1 MPARTGSTRK
11 PSWTKAWS
19 PAASPTTSRHST
31 GRRSNYSAAHAGGV
45 MLRNATHGTRTSV
58 RRRRFGPLQREISVI
73 GQGTWYI
80 DRDDRAS
87 AIAALR
93 RGLDLGMNHI
103 DTAEMY
109 GAGAAELMVGEAIAG
124 RRDEVFLVTKVLP
137 EHASEQGTRIAC
149 ERSPQRLKTDRLDCY
164 ILHWRGPHP
173 LEGTFAGFEGRCDE
187 GKILSY
193 CGRNFDWAGL
203 R

>member
-1 MPARTGSTRK
+1 MPARTGWTRK

-31 GRRSNYSAAHAGGV
+31 GRRSNYSAANAGGV
-45 MLRNATHGTRTSV
+45 MLRNATYGTRTSV
-58 RRRRFGPLQREISVI
+58 RRRRFGPLQREGSVI

-80 DRDDRAS
+80 DRDGRTP

-109 GAGAAELMVGEAIAG
+109 GAGVAELI
-124 RRDEVFLVTKVLP
+124 
-137 EHASEQGTRIAC
+137 
-149 ERSPQRLKTDRLDCY
+149 
-164 ILHWRGPHP
+164 
-173 LEGTFAGFEGRCDE
+173 
-187 GKILSY
+187 
-193 CGRNFDWAGL
+193 
-203 R
+203 

>member
-1 MPARTGSTRK
+1 MPVRTGWTRK
-11 PSWTKAWS
+11 PSWTEAWS

-31 GRRSNYSAAHAGGV
+31 GRRSNYSTAHAGDV
-45 MLRNATHGTRTSV
+45 MLRNPTHGTRTSV
-58 RRRRFGPLQREISVI
+58 RRRRFGPLQHEVSVI

-80 DRDDRAS
+80 DQGDPAP

-93 RGLDLGMNHI
+93 RGLDLGMNHV

-137 EHASEQGTRIAC
+137 
-149 ERSPQRLKTDRLDCY
+149 
-164 ILHWRGPHP
+164 
-173 LEGTFAGFEGRCDE
+173 
-187 GKILSY
+187 
-193 CGRNFDWAGL
+193 
-203 R
+203 